1 MRVKVGIVIVAVLHL
16 GFAFAEIFRWED
28 VIALLL
34 GLKEATDTT
43 AIKLLLLNQGAYNA
57 FFAIGLLAALS
68 GLVPAV
74 QRKALVVFCLA
85 SLAAAGL
92 VGLATVQHL
101 FFLIQLVPAAGV
113 LAYILFKPEEV

>member
-1 MRVKVGIVIVAVLHL
+1 MSNFETIKNKLQQFIKKYYTN
-16 GFAFAEIFRWED
+16 E
-28 VIALLL
+28 LLK
-34 GLKEATDTT
+34 G
-43 AIKLLLLNQGAYNA
+43 AIL

-101 FFLIQLVPAAGV
+101 FCLIQLVPAAGV